1 MRINM
6 HKERLALRQ
15 LIIKFQTQITI
26 VDRKTILTIQ
36 ILKAFIKKKIK
47 TRNSLH

>member
-1 MRINM
+1 MRINT
-6 HKERLALRQ
+6 HKERLALQQ
-15 LIIKFQTQITI
+15 LIIKLQAQVTI
-26 VDRKTILTIQ
+26 ADKKTIQTIQ